1 MTSANSETLH
11 PATAERMYGT
21 TRSLFR
27 QLFDTRR
34 LVPSDEHEILPC
46 MHMHAACLSAHGDDK
61 LLQWLGAVSHLPL
74 AAFISDITARN
85 PRISARNLHS
95 EPRTSYRMHLLH
107 THMPDSVRWPGYA
120 IAAPTVGTCLT
131 PTRSRRLQTSA
142 SQAHKGRR
150 TAINFVLPSTSNH
163 ENLPVSTW
171 RAVLQRVLS
180 CSLA

>member
-1 MTSANSETLH
+1 MRYSCT
-11 PATAERMYGT
+11 
-21 TRSLFR
+21 
-27 QLFDTRR
+27 
-34 LVPSDEHEILPC
+34 C
-46 MHMHAACLSAHGDDK
+46 MPLQCCLSARGDDK
-61 LLQWLGAVSHLPL
+61 RLLQCLGAVSHLPF
-74 AAFISDITARN
+74 AAFITDITARN
-85 PRISARNLHS
+85 PRISARNLHT